1 MPTVFLSYRRS
12 DSAGEAGRLGDALQ
26 QALGDDFAF
35 RDVTHITPGEH
46 FDGAIDAQLAAAQVV
61 VVLIGAEWLAELNR
75 RLARPEVDYH
85 RLEIAQALE
94 QGKRVIPL
102 LLNGAALPATDTLP
116 PDLRPLTRCHAFTMR
131 DETWPSD
138 VERLVTTLGRPYRW
152 GQLGLRVALALP
164 ASIVLVWLGAKVLA
178 PEAEAAQLRLPL
190 LGLLAAYGAV
200 EALLGWRHAQQ
211 LKRLR

>member
-12 DSAGEAGRLGDALQ
+12 DSAGEAGRLGDALR
-26 QALGDDFAF
+26 QALGEDFAF

-46 FDGAIDAQLAAAQVV
+46 FDGAIDAQLTAAQVV
-61 VVLIGAEWLAELNR
+61 VVLIGAEWLTELTH

-102 LLNGAALPATDTLP
+102 LLNGTPLPAPDALP
-116 PDLRPLTRCHAFTMR
+116 PDLHALTRCHAFTMR

-138 VERLVTTLGRPYRW
+138 VERLVATLGRPYSW
-152 GQLGLRVALALP
+152 GRLGLRVAAVLP
-164 ASIVLVWLGAKVLA
+164 AAVLLVWLGAKVLA
-178 PEAEAAQLRLPL
+178 PDAEAAQLRLPL
-190 LGLLAAYGAV
+190 GGLLAAYGLV

>member
-12 DSAGEAGRLGDALQ
+12 DSAGEAGRLGDALR
-26 QALGDDFAF
+26 QALGEDFAF

-46 FDGAIDAQLAAAQVV
+46 FDGAIDAQLTAAQVV
-61 VVLIGAEWLAELNR
+61 VVLIGAEWLTELTH

-85 RLEIAQALE
+85 RLEIAQALV

-102 LLNGAALPATDTLP
+102 LLNGTPLPATDALP
-116 PDLRPLTRCHAFTMR
+116 PDLRALTRCHAFTMR

-138 VERLVTTLGRPYRW
+138 VERLVATLGRPYRW
-152 GQLGLRVALALP
+152 GRLGLRAAVALP
-164 ASIVLVWLGAKVLA
+164 AAVLLVWLGAKLLA
-178 PEAEAAQLRLPL
+178 PDAEAAQLRLPL
-190 LGLLAAYGAV
+190 GGLLAAYGVA
-200 EALLGWRHAQQ
+200 EALLGWRHIQQ